1 MYLKGIVIAMRVRL
15 KWRDSKL
22 HILFKLSF
30 ASYLSSSLFADV
42 SNRLHI
48 LACRTS
54 NIHVVS
60 CAVVRVR
67 LQTGVAYSIMG
78 RTYDL

>member
-1 MYLKGIVIAMRVRL
+1 MYLKRIVISMRVRL

-22 HILFKLSF
+22 NILFKLSF
-30 ASYLSSSLFADV
+30 DSYLSNFILAHL
-42 SNRLHI
+42 SNRLHT

-54 NIHVVS
+54 NIAS

-67 LQTGVAYSIMG
+67 LQTWVAYSIVG